1 MAVAGKKASL
11 MGSDTPRASL
21 VGYIIPMPIG
31 PIIN

>member
-1 MAVAGKKASL
+1 MAVAGKKASH
-11 MGSDTPRASL
+11 GFRPRASL